1 MHGFC
6 RVENNVRGYCCVI
19 KVSRFLKRMYSY
31 ILEASYHSYS
41 TPEENL
47 TQSSLAEFV
56 FFCFIC
62 NPKEK
67 KKVTKKNKQDW
78 KKKGKDQLIK

>member
-1 MHGFC
+1 MQRILMHDS
-6 RVENNVRGYCCVI
+6 RWVENNVRGYCFR
-19 KVSRFLKRMYSY
+19 VSLFLKLMYAY

-56 FFCFIC
+56 LYCFIC
-62 NPKEK
+62 HTKGKKSDQEK
-67 KKVTKKNKQDW
+67 QTRL
-78 KKKGKDQLIK
+78 KKGSKIN